1 MSGATDLA
9 RLTATIDTANELLLS
24 DQIKMMDVGDGV
36 MRPTNAKVL
45 ADLATQ
51 MSGALI
57 YESVLQGLTGTSN
70 GGYFSVLSSAADEY
84 IVLYQNQAGVA
95 VERDRY
101 PNSIA
106 TQKAADFAQAA
117 YNLTFPG
124 SLAEE
129 MPWAVTDQYF
139 RAILGVK
146 GNGVAHAVLDQ
157 LPGLDLVGD
166 YAWAITD
173 SAGVVLLG
181 IKWSGEVVTF
191 GQASTE
197 VAAYCDG
204 PPGGQDVWVLVGGSP
219 YQLTSRGDNFSPV
232 TASGRV
238 SYVHREGPVTTISI
252 DLPAPGSIA
261 GFVTTVLHIVSSG
274 QSLAM
279 GLGSTLTTNQPP
291 TANRLLTIQDG
302 VRLSNQDDTL
312 TAGMVTPFK
321 PMVGK
326 STETPVVQLS
336 AQLNRLRGLPSNAA
350 LLASAHG
357 HGGYAI
363 SQLSKGTLP
372 YANAI
377 TCVTAAKAEATRL
390 GYAYRVPFVDW
401 IQGENDASR
410 APGVYLASL
419 LQLQADYDADI
430 RAASGQAQAVP
441 ILLDQISNWTMYSL
455 TESNVPLEQLKA
467 SLDYPAR
474 FYCAG
479 PKYWAQTN
487 SDGIHLPAEN
497 SMRLGAMHARAAA
510 AIISGASWK
519 PTHAVSAERHG
530 AIVNVRFHTPS
541 GPLTV
546 DVERIL
552 DPGNWGIRYVDDA
565 GSATVSG
572 VKLLG
577 ANTVQITLSAVPTGN
592 NPFIG
597 IADIGVSGAGG
608 GPLTGPRSCLRDS
621 SPDLD
626 AYGQPV
632 FNWACH
638 QRIVVTAV

>member
-1 MSGATDLA
+1 MSGAEDLA
-9 RLTATIDTANELLLS
+9 RLTVTIDKVDELLLS
-24 DQIKMMDVGDGV
+24 PEIKMMDVGDGV
-36 MRPTNAKVL
+36 MRPTNAMVMTN
-45 ADLATQ
+45 LATQ
-51 MSGALI
+51 LGGAMP
-57 YESVLQGLTGTSN
+57 YTSVEEGILGTVDGTN
-70 GGYFSVLSSAADEY
+70 FSVLSSAEDEY
-84 IVLYQNQAGVA
+84 VRLYRNEAGVA
-95 VERDRY
+95 VFVDAY
-101 PNSIA
+101 PNATA
-106 TQKAADFAQAA
+106 TQSAADFARAA

-129 MPWAVTDQYF
+129 MPWAVTDKYF
-139 RAILGVK
+139 KAILGVR
-146 GNGVAHAVLDQ
+146 GDGVAHAVLDR

-181 IKWSGEVVTF
+181 IKWSGEVVML
-191 GQASTE
+191 GQATNE

-204 PPGGQDVWVLVGGSP
+204 PLGGQDVWVLVGSVP
-219 YQLTSRGDNFSPV
+219 YQLTSAGDNFSPA
-232 TASGRV
+232 TSSGRV
-238 SYVHREGPVTTISI
+238 SYVHRGGPVTTISV

-261 GFVTTVLHIVSSG
+261 GFITVLLHIVSSG

-279 GLGSTLTTNQPP
+279 GQGSTLTTNQPP

-312 TAGMVTPFK
+312 TAAMVTPFK
-321 PMVGK
+321 PLVGK
-326 STETPVVQLS
+326 STEIPVVQLS
-336 AQLNRLRGLPSNAA
+336 AQLNRIRGLPSNAG
-350 LLASAHG
+350 LLTSAHG

-372 YANAI
+372 YTNAI
-377 TCVTAAKAEATRL
+377 TCVAAAKAEATRL
-390 GYAYRVPFVDW
+390 GYGYRVPFVDW
-401 IQGENDASR
+401 IQGENDSAR
-410 APGVYLASL
+410 APGVYLAAL
-419 LQLQADYDADI
+419 LQLQTDYDADI
-430 RAASGQAQAVP
+430 RAAGGQSQTVP

-467 SLDYPAR
+467 ALDYPSR

-487 SDGIHLPAEN
+487 SDGIHLPADG

-510 AIISGASWK
+510 AIISGASWQ
-519 PTHAVSAERHG
+519 PMHAVSAERRG

-546 DVERIL
+546 DVERVL
-552 DPGNWGIRYVDDA
+552 DPGNWGVRYVDDA
-565 GSATVSG
+565 GSATVSS

-577 ANTVQITLSAVPTGN
+577 SNTLELTLSAIPTGS

-597 IADIGVSGAGG
+597 IADIGVSGAAG

-638 QRIVVTAV
+638 QRIAVASV